1 MDVKWWPIS
10 KVIAYARNAR
20 KIPPQAV
27 DKVAASIKEFGWRQP
42 IVVDRDGVIICGHSR
57 SLAARKLGLTE
68 VPVHIAESLTPAQVR
83 AYRLLD
89 NRSHEETTWD
99 PDLLGLELL
108 DLKGMGVDLDLTGF
122 NTDEIDE
129 LLANAE
135 GGTSGLTDEDA
146 VPEVPE
152 QAATRPGDLWILGN
166 HRLLCGDATV
176 RGM

>member
-1 MDVKWWPIS
+1 
-10 KVIAYARNAR
+10 
-20 KIPPQAV
+20 
-27 DKVAASIKEFGWRQP
+27 
-42 IVVDRDGVIICGHSR
+42 
-57 SLAARKLGLTE
+57 
-68 VPVHIAESLTPAQVR
+68 
-83 AYRLLD
+83 
-89 NRSHEETTWD
+89 
-99 PDLLGLELL
+99 
-108 DLKGMGVDLDLTGF
+108 MGVDLDLTGF